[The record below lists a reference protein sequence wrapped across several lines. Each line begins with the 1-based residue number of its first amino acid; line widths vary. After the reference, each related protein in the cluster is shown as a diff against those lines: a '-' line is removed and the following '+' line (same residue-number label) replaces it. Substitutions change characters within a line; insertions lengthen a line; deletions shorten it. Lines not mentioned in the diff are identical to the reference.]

1 MKTFSAK
8 EIFMRILLLSA
19 VGLLLLPFSLP
30 AQTADEIVAK
40 YVQKIGGIE
49 KLQAIKT
56 MRSSGKFVGGGG
68 FEAKVINENK
78 RPNLVREEFLLQGL
92 TAINAYDGKSGW
104 KINPF
109 DGKKEPESL
118 GEEELKQ
125 IVEDSDFDGP
135 LVNYAS
141 KGNKVEFVGKE
152 EYEGSDVYNLKVTL
166 ANGTVKHYFLDT
178 EYYIPIKIETKQIN
192 RGTEFEFE
200 TVLGDYKEVGGIY
213 FPFSMESGRKGSPNK
228 SSVTFE
234 KIEINMPLDDGR
246 FAMPKTSGAK
256 KP

>member
-19 VGLLLLPFSLP
+19 VGLLLLPFTLS
-30 AQTADEIVAK
+30 AQTADEIVSK

-213 FPFSMESGRKGSPNK
+213 FPFSMESGRKGNPNK

-246 FAMPKTSGAK
+246 FAMPKTTGAK
-256 KP
+256 QP

>member
-1 MKTFSAK
+1 
-8 EIFMRILLLSA
+8 MRILLLSA
-19 VGLLLLPFSLP
+19 VGLLLLPFTLS

-213 FPFSMESGRKGSPNK
+213 FPFSMESGRKGNPNK

-246 FAMPKTSGAK
+246 FAMPKTTGAK
-256 KP
+256 QP

>member
-1 MKTFSAK
+1 MRTFSAK

-19 VGLLLLPFSLP
+19 VGLLLLPFTLS

-213 FPFSMESGRKGSPNK
+213 FPFSMESGRKGNPNK

-246 FAMPKTSGAK
+246 FAMPKTTGAK
-256 KP
+256 QP